1 MAKKI
6 TAQPVK
12 LRFRDVAGTGA
23 FTEVMGLLKG
33 MSGSQDAPSVT
44 DILMQFYDSPALSI
58 AKGNPFKLS
67 LELIQYDLE
76 ELPTLIGGTYDAVGK
91 KYTPAATVP
100 MIFKEFVIDF
110 GTGNAAFVIYNG
122 QVISNINMPDD
133 AALGIQIS
141 ITALTDATGKSVG
154 IWETAPVVV

>member
-12 LRFRDVAGTGA
+12 LRFRAVGTTGA

-58 AKGNPFKLS
+58 AKGNPFKLNF
-67 LELIQYDLE
+67 ELIQYDLAD
-76 ELPTLIGGTYDAVGK
+76 LPALIGGTYDATGK
-91 KYTPAATVP
+91 IYTPAATVP
-100 MIFKEFVIDF
+100 MMFKEFVVDF
-110 GTGNAAFVIYNG
+110 GTGNAALVIYNG
-122 QVISNINMPDD
+122 QIISNLNMPDD

-141 ITALTDATGKSVG
+141 ITALTDANGKSVG
-154 IWETAPVVV
+154 IWETAPTVV

>member
-12 LRFRDVAGTGA
+12 LRFRAVGTTGA

-33 MSGSQDAPSVT
+33 MAGAQDAPSVT

-58 AKGNPFKLS
+58 AKGNPFKLNF
-67 LELIQYDLE
+67 ELIQYDLAD
-76 ELPTLIGGTYDAVGK
+76 LPTLIGGTYDATGK
-91 KYTPAATVP
+91 IYTPAATVP
-100 MIFKEFVIDF
+100 MMFKEFVVDF
-110 GTGNAAFVIYNG
+110 GTGNAALVIYNG
-122 QVISNINMPDD
+122 QIISNLNMPDD

-141 ITALTDATGKSVG
+141 ITALTDANGKSVG
-154 IWETAPVVV
+154 IWETAPTVV